1 MSVYRFR
8 LIRKIFSIRSLE
20 NIFLIKKLL
29 GLASVFFIGYLMG
42 VMTDFSGKALI
53 AAGRMIRARRR
64 QLGISQEE
72 AATRA
77 GISVGTWSLLERG
90 MHRPKLETATN
101 AALALEWQ
109 ENHLEFIVVKK
120 EDDSEKMKEFGEK
133 VRARRR
139 ELGLSRHEAAK
150 IANVSV
156 SGWQHIER
164 GRIRPRPH
172 TARRIAETLNWPI
185 EEFEALR
192 DRPMPP
198 ATIPGLTEEQ
208 TQKLVDFGERIRNQ
222 RKEMN
227 LTQIVAAKRAGL
239 SNATWSPLERGR
251 VRPVLTTMLK
261 VCSFYGWD
269 YREYMDLV
277 APNSGPSMAFLENQ
291 MKSAQENAQSS
302 GLGSYVQA
310 HVSFNGVSYY
320 TPATPETN
328 VVPNGQQDV
337 SNISQK
343 AANE

>member
-1 MSVYRFR
+1 MS
-8 LIRKIFSIRSLE
+8 
-20 NIFLIKKLL
+20 
-29 GLASVFFIGYLMG
+29 
-42 VMTDFSGKALI
+42 DFSGKALI

-72 AATRA
+72 ASDRA

-90 MHRPKLETATN
+90 MHRPKKETA
-101 AALALEWQ
+101 LHVSRALEW
-109 ENHLEFIVVKK
+109 EDDRLEFIVVQK
-120 EDDSEKMKEFGEK
+120 EDNSEKMREFGER

-139 ELGLSRHEAAK
+139 ELGLSRHEAARR
-150 IANVSV
+150 ANVSV

-172 TARRIAETLNWPI
+172 TARRIADTLGWPI

-192 DRPMPP
+192 DHPMPP
-198 ATIPGLTEEQ
+198 ATIPGLSEDQ
-208 TQKLVDFGERIRNQ
+208 TQRLVEFGERIRAA
-222 RKEMN
+222 RKELA

-251 VRPVLTTMLK
+251 VRPILTTMLK
-261 VCSFYGWD
+261 VCSFFGWD
-269 YREYMDLV
+269 YREYIDLV

-291 MKSAQENAQSS
+291 MKYAQDHSAS
-302 GLGSYVQA
+302 GPFVQA

-320 TPATPETN
+320 TP
-328 VVPNGQQDV
+328 VPPSQDV
-337 SNISQK
+337 QGSSDNVITNSAAEQR

>member
-1 MSVYRFR
+1 
-8 LIRKIFSIRSLE
+8 
-20 NIFLIKKLL
+20 
-29 GLASVFFIGYLMG
+29 MG
-42 VMTDFSGKALI
+42 VMSDFSGKALI

-72 AATRA
+72 ASERA

-90 MHRPKLETATN
+90 MHRPKAETAN
-101 AALALEWQ
+101 HVAVALEW
-109 ENHLEFIVVKK
+109 EEERLSFIVVQK
-120 EDDSEKMKEFGEK
+120 EDNVQKMAEFGER

-139 ELGLSRHEAAK
+139 ELGLSRHEAAR

-172 TARRIAETLNWPI
+172 TARRIAETLQWPI

-208 TQKLVDFGERIRNQ
+208 TAKLVEFGERIRVA
-222 RKEMN
+222 RKELA

-251 VRPVLTTMLK
+251 VRPILTTMLK
-261 VCSFYGWD
+261 VCQFFGWD
-269 YREYMDLV
+269 YREYIDLV

-291 MKSAQENAQSS
+291 MSYAQNHSEA
-302 GLGSYVQA
+302 GPFVQA

-320 TPATPETN
+320 TP
-328 VVPNGQQDV
+328 
-337 SNISQK
+337 SQSMPIGNESMNSMPAMEDPR

>member
-1 MSVYRFR
+1 
-8 LIRKIFSIRSLE
+8 
-20 NIFLIKKLL
+20 
-29 GLASVFFIGYLMG
+29 
-42 VMTDFSGKALI
+42 
-53 AAGRMIRARRR
+53 MIRARRR

-72 AATRA
+72 ASVRA

-90 MHRPKLETATN
+90 MHRPKSETA
-101 AALALEWQ
+101 AHVAVALEW
-109 ENHLEFIVVKK
+109 EAERLNFIVVQK
-120 EDDSEKMKEFGEK
+120 EDNAEKMREFGER

-139 ELGLSRHEAAK
+139 ELGLSRHEAAR

-172 TARRIAETLNWPI
+172 TARRIAETLGWPI

-198 ATIPGLTEEQ
+198 ATIPGLSDEQ
-208 TQKLVDFGERIRNQ
+208 TKRLIDFGERIRKA
-222 RKEMN
+222 RKDVN

-251 VRPVLTTMLK
+251 VRPILTTMLK
-261 VCSFYGWD
+261 VCSYFGWD
-269 YREYMDLV
+269 YREYIDLV

-291 MKSAQENAQSS
+291 MQFAQSHASES
-302 GLGSYVQA
+302 GPYVQA

-320 TPATPETN
+320 TPTNPQVTP
-328 VVPNGQQDV
+328 VVDQNPDTEFR
-337 SNISQK
+337 

>member
-1 MSVYRFR
+1 
-8 LIRKIFSIRSLE
+8 
-20 NIFLIKKLL
+20 
-29 GLASVFFIGYLMG
+29 MG
-42 VMTDFSGKALI
+42 VMSDFSGKALI

-64 QLGISQEE
+64 QLGISQED
-72 AATRA
+72 ASTRA

-90 MHRPKLETATN
+90 MHRPKEKTAKN
-101 AALALEWQ
+101 VAAALEW
-109 ENHLEFIVVKK
+109 EESRLSFIVVKK
-120 EDDSEKMKEFGEK
+120 EVNAEKMRIFGER

-139 ELGLSRHEAAK
+139 ELGLSRHEAAEK
-150 IANVSV
+150 ANVSV

-172 TARRIAETLNWPI
+172 TARRIADTLGWPI

-208 TQKLVDFGERIRNQ
+208 TQKLVDFGERIRRT
-222 RKEMN
+222 RKEMA

-251 VRPVLTTMLK
+251 IRPVLTTMLK
-261 VCSFYGWD
+261 VCSFFGWD
-269 YREYMDLV
+269 YREYIDLV

-291 MKSAQENAQSS
+291 MKHAQENS
-302 GLGSYVQA
+302 GLGPFVQA

-320 TPATPETN
+320 TPTNSLPENSKATDTTD
-328 VVPNGQQDV
+328 GQGPM
-337 SNISQK
+337 

>member
-1 MSVYRFR
+1 
-8 LIRKIFSIRSLE
+8 
-20 NIFLIKKLL
+20 
-29 GLASVFFIGYLMG
+29 MG
-42 VMTDFSGKALI
+42 VMTDFTGKALI
-53 AAGRMIRARRR
+53 ASGRMIRARRNL
-64 QLGISQEE
+64 LGLSQEE
-72 AATRA
+72 AADNA

-90 MHRPKLETATN
+90 MHRPKIETAKN
-101 AALALEWQ
+101 VSLALGWE
-109 ENHLEFIVVKK
+109 ETHLDSIAVKK
-120 EDDSEKMKEFGEK
+120 EDDAEKMKEFGER

-139 ELGLSRHEAAK
+139 ELGLSRHEAAR

-208 TQKLVDFGERIRNQ
+208 TQKLVEFGERIRAA

-251 VRPVLTTMLK
+251 VRPILTTMLK
-261 VCSFYGWD
+261 VCSFFGWD
-269 YREYMDLV
+269 YREYIDLV

-291 MKSAQENAQSS
+291 MRHAQDNS
-302 GLGSYVQA
+302 GLGPYVQA

-320 TPATPETN
+320 TPTN
-328 VVPNGQQDV
+328 PSTGQDLNSFGYGQSTDRA
-337 SNISQK
+337 SN
-343 AANE
+343 E

>member
-1 MSVYRFR
+1 
-8 LIRKIFSIRSLE
+8 
-20 NIFLIKKLL
+20 
-29 GLASVFFIGYLMG
+29 MG
-42 VMTDFSGKALI
+42 VMSDFSGKALI

-72 AATRA
+72 ASERA

-90 MHRPKLETATN
+90 MHRPKALTAEHV
-101 AALALEWQ
+101 AQALEWEQ
-109 ENHLEFIVVKK
+109 DRLSFIVVQK
-120 EDDSEKMKEFGEK
+120 EDNAQKMAEFGEH

-139 ELGLSRHEAAK
+139 ELGLSRHEAAR

-172 TARRIAETLNWPI
+172 TARRIAETLDWPI

-208 TQKLVDFGERIRNQ
+208 TQKLVEFGERIRNA
-222 RKEMN
+222 RKEMA

-251 VRPVLTTMLK
+251 VRPILTTMLK
-261 VCSFYGWD
+261 VCAFFEWD
-269 YREYMDLV
+269 YREYIDLV

-291 MKSAQENAQSS
+291 MNYAQNHS
-302 GLGSYVQA
+302 GIGPYVQA

-320 TPATPETN
+320 TP
-328 VVPNGQQDV
+328 
-337 SNISQK
+337 SQIMPTGDESMNTLPTHDNPR

>member
-1 MSVYRFR
+1 
-8 LIRKIFSIRSLE
+8 
-20 NIFLIKKLL
+20 
-29 GLASVFFIGYLMG
+29 
-42 VMTDFSGKALI
+42 MTDFSGKALI

-64 QLGISQEE
+64 QLGISQEQ
-72 AATRA
+72 AASRA

-90 MHRPKLETATN
+90 MHRPKLSTATN
-101 AALALEWQ
+101 AALALEWE

-120 EDDSEKMKEFGEK
+120 EDDSAKMSAFGEK

-150 IANVSV
+150 LANVSI

-172 TARRIAETLNWPI
+172 TARRIAETLQWPI
-185 EEFEALR
+185 EEFETLR

-208 TQKLVDFGERIRNQ
+208 TQKLVEFGERIRNK

-261 VCSFYGWD
+261 VCAFYGWD

-291 MKSAQENAQSS
+291 MNNAQANVENS
-302 GLGSYVQA
+302 GLGTYVQA

-320 TPATPETN
+320 TPVSTDPG
-328 VVPNGQQDV
+328 VLSNGQQIITDISKKA
-337 SNISQK
+337 SN
-343 AANE
+343 E

>member
-1 MSVYRFR
+1 MS
-8 LIRKIFSIRSLE
+8 
-20 NIFLIKKLL
+20 
-29 GLASVFFIGYLMG
+29 
-42 VMTDFSGKALI
+42 DFSGKALI

-72 AATRA
+72 ASSRA

-90 MHRPKLETATN
+90 MHRPKLETAQHVSR
-101 AALALEWQ
+101 ALDWDDDRLQ
-109 ENHLEFIVVKK
+109 FIVVQK
-120 EDDSEKMKEFGEK
+120 EDNSEKMREFGER

-139 ELGLSRHEAAK
+139 ELGLSRHEAARV
-150 IANVSV
+150 ANVSV

-172 TARRIAETLNWPI
+172 TARRIAETLQWPI
-185 EEFEALR
+185 EEFESLR
-192 DRPMPP
+192 DHPMPP
-198 ATIPGLTEEQ
+198 ATIPGLSEEQ
-208 TQKLVDFGERIRNQ
+208 TKRLVDFGERIRAA
-222 RKEMN
+222 RKELG

-251 VRPVLTTMLK
+251 VRPILTTMLK

-269 YREYMDLV
+269 YRDYIDLV

-291 MKSAQENAQSS
+291 MKYAQDHSTS
-302 GLGSYVQA
+302 GPFVQA

-320 TPATPETN
+320 TPTVAQESDADLHPHDST
-328 VVPNGQQDV
+328 D
-337 SNISQK
+337 QK

>member
-1 MSVYRFR
+1 
-8 LIRKIFSIRSLE
+8 
-20 NIFLIKKLL
+20 
-29 GLASVFFIGYLMG
+29 MG
-42 VMTDFSGKALI
+42 VMSDFSGKALI

-72 AATRA
+72 ASDRA

-90 MHRPKLETATN
+90 MHRPKAETAVN
-101 AALALEWQ
+101 VALALEW
-109 ENHLEFIVVKK
+109 ENDRLNFIVVQK
-120 EDDSEKMKEFGEK
+120 EDNAEKMKEFGER

-139 ELGLSRHEAAK
+139 ELGLSRHEAAR

-172 TARRIAETLNWPI
+172 TARRIAETLQWPI

-208 TQKLVDFGERIRNQ
+208 TQKLIDFGERIRSA
-222 RKEMN
+222 RKEMA

-251 VRPVLTTMLK
+251 VRPILTTMLK
-261 VCSFYGWD
+261 VCSFFGWD
-269 YREYMDLV
+269 YREYIDLV

-291 MKSAQENAQSS
+291 MQYAQEHS
-302 GLGSYVQA
+302 GIGPFVQA

-320 TPATPETN
+320 TPSTAAPVDDNAISN
-328 VVPNGQQDV
+328 VQVENGPR
-337 SNISQK
+337 